1 VNILYICTHN
11 RCRSVLC
18 EAITNHLSDGQIQA
32 FSAGSEPAG
41 IIHSATLR
49 HLQNRGISTDKL
61 RSQSWDDFEDISL
74 DAVITVCDQAASE
87 SCPIWFGDCVKAHWG
102 LPDPSRVQ
110 GSTELID
117 SAFDAVIAT
126 ITAKTEKLLQLERS
140 TLTDEQLAEQLNK
153 IAEDH

>member
-1 VNILYICTHN
+1 MNILYICTHN